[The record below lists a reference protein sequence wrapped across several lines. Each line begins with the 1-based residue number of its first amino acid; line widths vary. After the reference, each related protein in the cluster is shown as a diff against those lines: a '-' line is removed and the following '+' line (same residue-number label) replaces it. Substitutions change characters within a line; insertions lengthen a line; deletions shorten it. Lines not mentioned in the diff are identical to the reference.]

1 MVTLPNSTTAAEAPT
16 QVIELVEYQPRHD
29 WEQARRSTF
38 PPSMTAR
45 FKMLEQRD
53 ARRAGAR

>member
-1 MVTLPNSTTAAEAPT
+1 MNTNSIDARDT
-16 QVIELVEYQPRHD
+16 QVIELVADYQPRHD

-45 FKMLEQRD
+45 IKMLEQRD
-53 ARRAGAR
+53 ARRGGAR